1 MLANQVRREKKRWK
15 EYEGKDQK
23 REERE
28 KILTYLSMIERQN

>member
-15 EYEGKDQK
+15 EYEGEDQK